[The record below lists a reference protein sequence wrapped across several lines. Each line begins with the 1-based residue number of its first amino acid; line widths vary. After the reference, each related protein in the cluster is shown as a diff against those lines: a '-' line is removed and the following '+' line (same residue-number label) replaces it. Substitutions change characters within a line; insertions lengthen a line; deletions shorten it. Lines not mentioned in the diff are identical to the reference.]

1 MERSSY
7 EVGQP
12 SQSRGTPSGLDAA
25 VFELQEYL
33 SDNRPPLLVGEA
45 LSTLLRTEPPIV
57 ISMGRIAEVLENWA
71 AGRAEALDRT
81 VAEGMS
87 DALMRIAQAH
97 ESGSINDFV
106 PARFFPKILEL
117 LRARCPLSE
126 RSIFDNRVSQLKL
139 HFDWGFDDQPE
150 AVAHMVV
157 EMEGRALGGSVDS
170 EFNKIADELLD
181 SRLQASDGL
190 FRRTLTQLRTK
201 LITEREL
208 SVTQALDRLVENAI
222 SLFNSGDEE
231 RSELVFRLVREG
243 LTLPRL
249 GDDMRQAVR
258 SSHESSELDQTRFTY
273 LVESERSKSFVK
285 AVLSHFSD
293 LQPEA
298 LLKSLRF
305 EKDGHRRRLL
315 LSLIRLHGPDVFSL
329 VVEDLQ
335 NADKQRF
342 SWYYMRNLIF
352 LLGKVPPPGDFE
364 HYAAINTVGSHLTN
378 KNPQLRHAA
387 LTTLNLLGG
396 QSALDFMIEALDEKR
411 YRPTDLQ
418 DPRTGRHVQNIIEF
432 IARYP
437 GEASHQVLAEIACAL
452 RCQGFHDAQKLRS
465 ITFREL
471 QKMSQHLSAPASN
484 YLVAQLRQELKN
496 SGIGIGG
503 FAIGVST
510 DECLNLLSALAGL
523 RTAEAVMVIREV
535 AQRYSRHII
544 GKRATEILARIGKS
558 PES

>member
-387 LTTLNLLGG
+387 LTTLNSLGG

-510 DECLNLLSALAGL
+510 DECLNLLSTLAGL